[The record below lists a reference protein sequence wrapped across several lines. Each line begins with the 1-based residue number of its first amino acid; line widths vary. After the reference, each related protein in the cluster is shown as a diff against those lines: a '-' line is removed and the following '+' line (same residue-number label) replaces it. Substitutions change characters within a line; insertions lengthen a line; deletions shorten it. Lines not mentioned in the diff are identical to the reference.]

1 MVYLTFCP
9 YCSSCPILPYTVSD
23 WNPQVDLQAM
33 ARVHRIGQTRVV
45 HVYRLVTEGSVEE
58 CIVQRAQRKLFLDTM
73 VNRGSTRQAQLQDQS
88 TAGTEEEKGE
98 QDSTAGAKKHRRSTT
113 TAAAD
118 AAAAAGKHKSSDS
131 NSDEEQQQPA
141 EDEGEEPEVS
151 SFSYPL
157 TYHW

>member
-1 MVYLTFCP
+1 
-9 YCSSCPILPYTVSD
+9 
-23 WNPQVDLQAM
+23 M

-73 VNRGSTRQAQLQDQS
+73 VNRGSTMQAQLQDQRI
-88 TAGTEEEKGE
+88 AGTEEE
-98 QDSTAGAKKHRRSTT
+98 QDSTTGAKKHQRSTN

-131 NSDEEQQQPA
+131 NSNSDEEQQPA
-141 EDEGEEPEVS
+141 EDDGEEPEVS

>member
-1 MVYLTFCP
+1 
-9 YCSSCPILPYTVSD
+9 
-23 WNPQVDLQAM
+23 M

-73 VNRGSTRQAQLQDQS
+73 VNRGSTMQAQLQDQI
-88 TAGTEEEKGE
+88 TAGTEEEKVE
-98 QDSTAGAKKHRRSTT
+98 QDSTAGAKKHRHSTT
-113 TAAAD
+113 T
-118 AAAAAGKHKSSDS
+118 AAAGKHKSSDS
-131 NSDEEQQQPA
+131 NSDEEQQPA

-157 TYHW
+157 TYHWK